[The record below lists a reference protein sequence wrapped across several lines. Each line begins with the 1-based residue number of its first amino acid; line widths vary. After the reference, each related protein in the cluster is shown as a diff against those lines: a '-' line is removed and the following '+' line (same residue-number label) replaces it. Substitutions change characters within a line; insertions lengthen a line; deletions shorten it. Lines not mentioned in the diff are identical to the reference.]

1 MMTDPIADMLTRIR
15 NGIHAK
21 KEVVEIPFSK
31 LRLGILK
38 ILKKEGYIGSITETS
53 DQSKSKILVTLRYD
67 SQKEPVITSL
77 QRVSRPGR
85 RVYVSY
91 QDVKPVLGGMGL
103 SVLSTSK
110 GLMSNGEA
118 KENKIGGELLCTV
131 W

>member
-1 MMTDPIADMLTRIR
+1 MMTDPISDMLTRIR

-38 ILKKEGYIGSITETS
+38 ILKKEGYVGSITETS

-67 SQKEPVITSL
+67 AQKQPVITSL

>member
-38 ILKKEGYIGSITETS
+38 ILKKEGYVGSITETS

>member
-53 DQSKSKILVTLRYD
+53 DKSKSKILVTLRYD

-85 RVYVSY
+85 RVYVNY

>member
-1 MMTDPIADMLTRIR
+1 MTDPIADMLTRIR

-38 ILKKEGYIGSITETS
+38 ILKKEGYVGSITETS
-53 DQSKSKILVTLRYD
+53 DKSKSKILVTLRYD

-85 RVYVSY
+85 RVYVNY

-103 SVLSTSK
+103 SILSTSK
-110 GLMSNGEA
+110 GLMSNGDA

>member
-1 MMTDPIADMLTRIR
+1 MMTDPISDMLTRIR

-67 SQKEPVITSL
+67 AQKQPVITSL
-77 QRVSRPGR
+77 ERVSRPGR